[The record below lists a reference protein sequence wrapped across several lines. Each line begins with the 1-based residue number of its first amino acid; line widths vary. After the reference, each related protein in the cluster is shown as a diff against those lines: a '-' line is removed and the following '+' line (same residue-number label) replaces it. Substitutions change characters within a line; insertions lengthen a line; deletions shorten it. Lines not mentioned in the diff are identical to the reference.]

1 MDNNMY
7 LSNTN
12 FISVKYMTPPVY
24 IFLYVYELTYIYIY
38 IYMYVRISIHPY
50 IIITLLKPIE
60 MIL

>member
-24 IFLYVYELTYIYIY
+24 IFLYVYELTYIVYIY
-38 IYMYVRISIHPY
+38 GRTY
-50 IIITLLKPIE
+50 INPSVHYNNFIKTN
-60 MIL
+60 

>member
-38 IYMYVRISIHPY
+38 IYVRTY
-50 IIITLLKPIE
+50 INPSVHYNNFIKTN
-60 MIL
+60 